1 MRDYRQSIKQY
12 LKKEIGVML
21 ELDVAAINAAINALM
36 DARERE
42 ANIYVFGNGG
52 SAATAS
58 HFVCDFAKGCYE
70 KLGAPKMRFHCLSDN
85 TPITTAIANDIGYED
100 IYLFQL
106 KDILKQDDLIIA
118 ISGSGNSKNIVK
130 AVEYA
135 KEIGTKVIG
144 LTGYSGGRLKE
155 LADYELHVPADDMQ
169 IAEDIHMVIDHM
181 ILKVIGNE

>member
-85 TPITTAIANDIGYED
+85 TPTVSYTH
-100 IYLFQL
+100 
-106 KDILKQDDLIIA
+106 LI
-118 ISGSGNSKNIVK
+118 SSSTPTPP
-130 AVEYA
+130 
-135 KEIGTKVIG
+135 GTIPEAPTSRKHAEV
-144 LTGYSGGRLKE
+144 
-155 LADYELHVPADDMQ
+155 APAS
-169 IAEDIHMVIDHM
+169 AH
-181 ILKVIGNE
+181 